1 MNNQLI
7 LFLSCLFFFTACQNE
22 QVKTIDSEQTIEA
35 NTTATKSTTRPE
47 IPGPRTCFWTRGPVS
62 KDPYMNIA
70 YPDAGVFYWAAMFTV
85 PEGAT
90 LTLEGDFPHSR
101 YMSFISYDQRGA
113 PVESMTDYL
122 IIPEEGGVNPFIAG
136 ANRTSTKRRYQVNI
150 LNAQPPNRKVEG
162 SKTNEPIQIQDS
174 KIQNNL
180 VNTLHAPSYGPGQ
193 QAILYRIYVPDKG
206 TAPTGGVNMPE
217 AVLTLASGEILRGAA
232 ACEALKSKQP
242 LRITPNAVGVPK
254 AKYYEL
260 VNQPNKP
267 ATHPATSPPTWFI
280 QYDRAFLLGIYNGQ
294 MPENPRR
301 STGGFYPNLDNNYV
315 RAIINRKFGEVFV
328 LRGKLPVTPKTYNGE
343 ETMTAGQ
350 LVYWSLCSNQGF
362 SHTRVNDCL
371 YDEQV
376 PVDKDGNYMIA
387 ISRAA
392 DRPRNAYPECGIGW
406 LPMADDGDGS
416 FDEDVTIIQIRNMLA
431 DPSFAESIQNIPGI
445 GEEKSTMK
453 AYLPQSYYTTK
464 GAFEVF
470 IPCFEGE

>member
-1 MNNQLI
+1 MYKFSFY
-7 LFLSCLFFFTACQNE
+7 LFFISSFLLCLSCQ
-22 QVKTIDSEQTIEA
+22 QKTESKKQASSTIE
-35 NTTATKSTTRPE
+35 KSTTRPE

-70 YPDAGVFYWAAMFTV
+70 YPDAGVFYWAAMFTI
-85 PEGAT
+85 PEGAS

-101 YMSFISYDQRGA
+101 YMSFISYDARGA

-122 IIPEEGGVNPFIAG
+122 IVPEKGGVNPFIAG
-136 ANRTSTKRRYQVNI
+136 ADRTSAKRKYEVKVVNGI
-150 LNAQPPNRKVEG
+150 RATRKVEG
-162 SKTNEPIQIQDS
+162 SKVNSPIQVEDS
-174 KIQNNL
+174 KIQNSL
-180 VNTLHAPSYGPGQ
+180 VNTLHAPAYGPGQ
-193 QAILYRIYVPDKG
+193 QAILYRIYVPDEG
-206 TAPTGGVNMPE
+206 TGPTGGVPMPE
-217 AVLTLASGEILRGAA
+217 PVLTLKSGEVLRGAA
-232 ACEALKSKQP
+232 ACKALKSSQP
-242 LRITPNAVGVPK
+242 LRIKPNAVGVPK
-254 AKYYEL
+254 ARYYDMVHQEG
-260 VNQPNKP
+260 KP
-267 ATHPATSPPTWFI
+267 PTHPATNPPTWFI
-280 QYDRAFLLGIYNGQ
+280 QYDRAFLLGIYTGQ

-328 LRGKLPVTPKTYNGE
+328 LRGKLPKTPSTLKGDSM
-343 ETMTAGQ
+343 MTAGD

-376 PVDKDGNYMIA
+376 PVDKNGNYMIV
-387 ISRAA
+387 ISREA

-431 DPSFAESIQNIPGI
+431 SPDFAESIQNIPGI
-445 GEEKSTMK
+445 GEEKATMK
-453 AYLPQSYYTTK
+453 EYLPQSYYTTK

-470 IPCFEGE
+470 VPCFAD

>member
-1 MNNQLI
+1 MNDQLL
-7 LFLSCLFFFTACQNE
+7 LFLSILLLFTACQAE
-22 QVKTIDSEQTIEA
+22 
-35 NTTATKSTTRPE
+35 KSTTTNNEKTASSTIVKEDTTVRPK

-70 YPDAGVFYWAAMFTV
+70 YPDAGVFYWAAMFTI

-122 IIPEEGGVNPFIAG
+122 IVPEEGGVNPFIEG
-136 ANRTSTKRRYQVNI
+136 ANRNATKRRYQVNI
-150 LNAQPPNRKVEG
+150 LNAQPPNRKIEG
-162 SKTNEPIQIQDS
+162 SKVNEPIQVQDS

-180 VNTLHAPSYGPGQ
+180 INTLHAPAYGPGQ
-193 QAILYRIYVPDKG
+193 QAILYRIYVPDNG
-206 TAPTGGVNMPE
+206 TAPTGGVDLPE
-217 AVLTLASGEILRGAA
+217 AVLTLESGEVLRGTA
-232 ACEALKSKQP
+232 ACEALNSKQP

-260 VNQPNKP
+260 VHQPNKP
-267 ATHPATSPPTWFI
+267 VTHPATNPPTWFI

-328 LRGKLPVTPKTYNGE
+328 LRGKLPVTPKTFNGE
-343 ETMTAGQ
+343 EKMTAGQ

-376 PVDKDGNYMIA
+376 PVDKNGNYMIA

-431 DPSFAESIQNIPGI
+431 DPDFAESIQNIPGI
-445 GEEKSTMK
+445 GEEKATMK
-453 AYLPQSYYTTK
+453 EYLPQSYYTTK

-470 IPCFEGE
+470 IPCFAK